1 MTNHCPFLLTG
12 IAFTDLP
19 VSTTDGSSFSWATEG
34 CLGGLWYLHV
44 QGVESG
50 PFPKQGC
57 VMYCQLEGTSKGYL
71 LAILS
76 LQQQGLVFLH
86 VS

>member
-1 MTNHCPFLLTG
+1 MGFPS
-12 IAFTDLP
+12 P
-19 VSTTDGSSFSWATEG
+19 
-34 CLGGLWYLHV
+34 GLVRAARNGWGYLQV

-57 VMYCQLEGTSKGYL
+57 VMYCQLEGASGGYL
-71 LAILS
+71 LAVLS
-76 LQQQGLVFLH
+76 LQQGLVFLH